1 VDSQPATHSIAIK
14 LGSVEIWDRSEQ
26 DIAILMSDFQ
36 GQGAFDC
43 SPLSA
48 QGIDGLCARLD
59 AAARDDG

>member
-1 VDSQPATHSIAIK
+1 M
-14 LGSVEIWDRSEQ
+14 
-26 DIAILMSDFQ
+26 ILMSDFQ

>member
-1 VDSQPATHSIAIK
+1 MSRDLTEASRFPSDGIGDS
-14 LGSVEIWDRSEQ
+14 
-26 DIAILMSDFQ
+26 LMSDFQ

>member
-1 VDSQPATHSIAIK
+1 MVSASIRFIRPFSSSGA
-14 LGSVEIWDRSEQ
+14 LR
-26 DIAILMSDFQ
+26 SDFQ

>member
-1 VDSQPATHSIAIK
+1 MGDSF
-14 LGSVEIWDRSEQ
+14 GRGNV
-26 DIAILMSDFQ
+26 ILMSDFQ